1 MYIVMQSGGGEVN
14 GLTLG
19 YNVARLHEAN
29 GESKQAQT
37 FYTVCQPS
45 YWLHGCIYIPCCLLF
60 TPVLVMCSSDCL
72 CIRNCH
78 CSDCALPC
86 WNCIGAHMHA
96 SQENLLG
103 LSDVSVSRRINMQ
116 DIVSDF
122 PDYLDAYMRLACI
135 ERKQGNLKKA
145 IEWAEKGVDRAEA
158 CSKGS
163 SSHSDLLAMTGQFCG
178 VCQCV

>member
-1 MYIVMQSGGGEVN
+1 
-14 GLTLG
+14 
-19 YNVARLHEAN
+19 
-29 GESKQAQT
+29 
-37 FYTVCQPS
+37 
-45 YWLHGCIYIPCCLLF
+45 
-60 TPVLVMCSSDCL
+60 
-72 CIRNCH
+72 
-78 CSDCALPC
+78 
-86 WNCIGAHMHA
+86 MHA
-96 SQENLLG
+96 SQESMLG
-103 LSDVSVSRRINMQ
+103 LSDVSIPRRTSMQ

-178 VCQCV
+178 VCQCVSSAGGAGMHTCLFCASYLSSQAHALNTINFAFLR

>member
-1 MYIVMQSGGGEVN
+1 
-14 GLTLG
+14 
-19 YNVARLHEAN
+19 
-29 GESKQAQT
+29 
-37 FYTVCQPS
+37 
-45 YWLHGCIYIPCCLLF
+45 
-60 TPVLVMCSSDCL
+60 
-72 CIRNCH
+72 
-78 CSDCALPC
+78 
-86 WNCIGAHMHA
+86 
-96 SQENLLG
+96 
-103 LSDVSVSRRINMQ
+103 MQ

-178 VCQCV
+178 VCQCVRPAGGEGMHICLFCASYLSSQAHALNTINFAFLC